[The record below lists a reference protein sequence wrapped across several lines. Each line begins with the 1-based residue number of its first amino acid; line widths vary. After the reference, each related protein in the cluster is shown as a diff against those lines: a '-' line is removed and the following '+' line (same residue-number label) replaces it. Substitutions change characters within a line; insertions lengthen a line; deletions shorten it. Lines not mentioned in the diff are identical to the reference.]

1 MAAAMG
7 HILPPLRG
15 LPPLALLPQGVL
27 WPAEWEPEDLKMK
40 AADLNNRSA
49 QHLLLP

>member
-1 MAAAMG
+1 
-7 HILPPLRG
+7 